1 MGGQFNYFGFWIDHS
16 FNHGHSKA
24 QPRCTTYGSPQ
35 LSKSP
40 DFNVEIVEVWA
51 LGPETKS
58 QDSDDDEDGEKV
70 NKNKSQLSKS
80 PDFNV
85 EILKV

>member
-1 MGGQFNYFGFWIDHS
+1 LF

-51 LGPETKS
+51 LGPESKS
-58 QDSDDDEDGEKV
+58 QDSDDDEDSEKV
-70 NKNKSQLSKS
+70 NKQKSIIIIFRLQ
-80 PDFNV
+80 NN
-85 EILKV
+85 

>member
-40 DFNVEIVEVWA
+40 DFNIEIVEVWA
-51 LGPETKS
+51 LGPEPKS
-58 QDSDDDEDGEKV
+58 QDSDDDEDSEKV
-70 NKNKSQLSKS
+70 NKQKSIIKIFRL
-80 PDFNV
+80 
-85 EILKV
+85 

>member
-51 LGPETKS
+51 LGPEPKS
-58 QDSDDDEDGEKV
+58 QDRDDDEGSEKE
-70 NKNKSQLSKS
+70 NKKHKTKFSEM
-80 PDFNV
+80 FG
-85 EILKV
+85 I